1 MTKQRA
7 MAIAGLATAL
17 LTTTSAAAEPATG
30 AARLH
35 PIDRSGVRARIVF
48 LDTGSPDQ
56 GLVVSGQAAGL
67 DPAQTY
73 VSLIYDTG
81 AVPGGPRACEP
92 TGPTLSPAQMIV
104 GTWQVAADGTGTLF
118 AVKTAAGYA
127 ALESFDAVSVR
138 IVVGP
143 PPAGFVLQACGQV
156 HRNP

>member
-1 MTKQRA
+1 MTKQHGVA
-7 MAIAGLATAL
+7 MAGLFVAL
-17 LTTTSAAAEPATG
+17 VASTSAAAEPATG

-35 PIDRSGVRARIVF
+35 PIERSGVQARVLF
-48 LDTGSPDQ
+48 LDTGSPEQ
-56 GLVVSGQAAGL
+56 GLLVSGHAAGL

-81 AVPGGPRACEP
+81 AVPGGPQACTP
-92 TGPTLSPAQMIV
+92 TGALSPAQMVV

-127 ALESFDAVSVR
+127 AVETFDAVSVR
-138 IVVGP
+138 VVLGP